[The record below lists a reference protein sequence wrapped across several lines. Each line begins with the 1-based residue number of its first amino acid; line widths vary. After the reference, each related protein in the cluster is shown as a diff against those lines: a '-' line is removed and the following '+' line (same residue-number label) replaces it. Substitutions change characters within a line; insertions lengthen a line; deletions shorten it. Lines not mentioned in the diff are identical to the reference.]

1 MSTASATIGT
11 APPVYSNKNPFPAR
25 HTANLKL
32 TGGASEK
39 DTRHH
44 EISLEGSG
52 LNYVAGDALGLVVTN
67 CRDLVQEL
75 IIALGATGDEPVPG
89 RDGNPKPLRDALFAD
104 YAITF
109 ADKKFVEAVAEKGA
123 TPLKELLQGERVEDL
138 KKYLTGKDNCH
149 DYVDILREFPNV
161 RFAPEEFVK
170 LLRKMPPRLYSI
182 ASSLKAHPGSV
193 HLTVA
198 TVRYTVN
205 GRPRKGVAST
215 FLAERWEGDTTAGVF
230 IQSQQKHFFLPPD
243 GNTPIIMVGP
253 GTGVAPFRAFLEER
267 QAMGHRGRNWLF
279 FGEQRRLQDFFY
291 EDQFMNWV
299 SDGFLRLDTAFSRD
313 QTEKI
318 YVQHRLEQNSKDVWR
333 WLEEGADFFVCGDK
347 NRMATDVDNALHLI
361 IQKEG
366 GKTPEQAKEYVEGMK
381 KAKRYKRDVY

>member
-1 MSTASATIGT
+1 
-11 APPVYSNKNPFPAR
+11 
-25 HTANLKL
+25 
-32 TGGASEK
+32 
-39 DTRHH
+39 
-44 EISLEGSG
+44 
-52 LNYVAGDALGLVVTN
+52 
-67 CRDLVQEL
+67 
-75 IIALGATGDEPVPG
+75 
-89 RDGNPKPLRDALFAD
+89 LREALFAD

-109 ADKKFVEAVAEKGA
+109 ADKKFVEAAAEKGA
-123 TPLKELLQGERVEDL
+123 ASLKELLQGERVEDL
-138 KKYLTGKDNCH
+138 KKYLTGKDTCH
-149 DYVDILREFPNV
+149 DYVDILREFPDI

-182 ASSLKAHPGSV
+182 ASSLKAHPESV

-198 TVRYTVN
+198 TVRYSAH

-215 FLAERWEGDTTAGVF
+215 FLAERWHGEATAGVF
-230 IQSQQKHFFLPPD
+230 VQSQQKHFFLPPD

-267 QAMGHRGRNWLF
+267 QALGHHGRNWLF

-291 EDQFMNWV
+291 EEQFMNWV

-313 QTEKI
+313 QSEKI
-318 YVQHRLEQNSKDVWR
+318 YVQHRLEQNAKDIWR

-347 NRMATDVDNALHLI
+347 TRMATDVDNALHAI
-361 IQKEG
+361 IEKEG